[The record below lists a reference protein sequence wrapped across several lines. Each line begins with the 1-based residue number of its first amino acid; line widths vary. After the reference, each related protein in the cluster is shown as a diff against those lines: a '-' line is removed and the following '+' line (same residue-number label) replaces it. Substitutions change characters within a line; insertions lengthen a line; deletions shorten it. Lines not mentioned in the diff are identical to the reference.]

1 MLHLQVL
8 AFLASESAADAN
20 NVLTMC
26 MRLGETNFNVMKLL
40 DEGHTSK

>member
-1 MLHLQVL
+1 VL
-8 AFLASESAADAN
+8 AFLASEDASDAN

-26 MRLGETNFNVMKLL
+26 MRLGDCNFNVMKLL